1 MIILFT
7 NLCLCYNINCFCD
20 NKNLICIRV
29 IICVL
34 LRLIMED
41 NTIFKIS
48 NKIKEI
54 RKING
59 VTIQEIALKAGV
71 SKGLISQIENNR
83 TVPSLFVLINIINA
97 LDVDLNEFFKDF
109 NSDSTLGP
117 IIVKRKEN
125 YEEFE
130 KEQAIGF
137 HYKRILSSSVDSST
151 LDIVL
156 LELLPDAKRP
166 MVETEAFEYK
176 YILSGQV
183 EYVFRDQVIVLN
195 EGDSIFFNG
204 RLSHTPRNI
213 GKDKAIMLIV
223 YFFEQNKK

>member
-1 MIILFT
+1 
-7 NLCLCYNINCFCD
+7 
-20 NKNLICIRV
+20 
-29 IICVL
+29 
-34 LRLIMED
+34 MED

-48 NKIKEI
+48 SKIREI
-54 RKING
+54 RKVKGI
-59 VTIQEIALKAGV
+59 TIHELANKAGV

-83 TVPSLFVLINIINA
+83 TIPSLFVLINIINS
-97 LDVDLNEFFKDF
+97 LDVDLNVFFKDF
-109 NSDSTLGP
+109 NSDNALGP
-117 IIVKRKEN
+117 IIVRKKDS
-125 YEEFE
+125 YEAFE

-137 HYKRILSSSVDSST
+137 HYKRIFSSSIDSST

-166 MVETEAFEYK
+166 MVKTEAFEYK

-183 EYVFRDQVIVLN
+183 EYVFKDQVIVLD

-213 GKDKAIMLIV
+213 GPDKAIMLII
-223 YFFEQNKK
+223 YFFDQNRK

>member
-1 MIILFT
+1 MALLT
-7 NLCLCYNINCFCD
+7 
-20 NKNLICIRV
+20 
-29 IICVL
+29 IICL
-34 LRLIMED
+34 ILRLIMED
-41 NTIFKIS
+41 NTIFRIS

-59 VTIQEIALKAGV
+59 VTIQELAVKAGV

-97 LDVDLNEFFKDF
+97 LEVDLNEFFKDF
-109 NSDSTLGP
+109 NSDNALGP
-117 IIVKRKEN
+117 IIVKKKDS
-125 YEEFE
+125 YVEFE

-137 HYKRILSSSVDSST
+137 HYKRIFTSSIDSST

-156 LELLPDAKRP
+156 LELQPDAKRP
-166 MVETEAFEYK
+166 MVQTEAFEYK

-183 EYVFRDQVIVLN
+183 EYVFKDQVIVLD

-213 GKDKAIMLIV
+213 GKEKAIMLIV
-223 YFFEQNKK
+223 YFFEQHKK

>member
-1 MIILFT
+1 
-7 NLCLCYNINCFCD
+7 
-20 NKNLICIRV
+20 
-29 IICVL
+29 
-34 LRLIMED
+34 MED

-48 NKIKEI
+48 SKIREI
-54 RKING
+54 RKVKGI
-59 VTIQEIALKAGV
+59 TIHELANKAGV

-83 TVPSLFVLINIINA
+83 TIPSLFVLINIINA
-97 LDVDLNEFFKDF
+97 LDVDLNVFFKDF
-109 NSDSTLGP
+109 NSDNALGP
-117 IIVKRKEN
+117 IIVRKKDS
-125 YEEFE
+125 YEAFE

-137 HYKRILSSSVDSST
+137 HYKRIFSSSIDSST

-166 MVETEAFEYK
+166 MVKTEAFEYK

-183 EYVFRDQVIVLN
+183 EYVFKDQVIVLD

-213 GKDKAIMLIV
+213 GPDKAIMLII
-223 YFFEQNKK
+223 YFFDQNRK